1 MLQSPSLVV
10 LVVVAVL
17 EAVVFVVDAVLAVVD
32 AVVFVVDAVLAV
44 VDAVVFVVD
53 AVLAVVEAV
62 VFVVDAV
69 LAVVDAVLAVV
80 VVVLDVVEVVPQAGF
95 STQAKYAAMPCSV
108 PLTTLQPLPF
118 ILVNV
123 VSHSDTVLCAHFLP
137 PLPTAWVAP
146 IITP

>member
-1 MLQSPSLVV
+1 MQSPSLVV

-17 EAVVFVVDAVLAVVD
+17 EAVVFVVDAVLAV
-32 AVVFVVDAVLAV
+32 LA
-44 VDAVVFVVD
+44 VVD

-69 LAVVDAVLAVV
+69 LAVVDAVLA